1 MQGTAQKA
9 QWRRRPGSSQSSSAS
24 REDRGSLRSLGMQGR
39 ALPESRVGDPL
50 GGASPHNLQT
60 PTSVG

>member
-1 MQGTAQKA
+1 
-9 QWRRRPGSSQSSSAS
+9 
-24 REDRGSLRSLGMQGR
+24 MQGR